1 MIEKIRIC
9 HYWPDSPVH
18 SQKFL
23 QTTIN
28 YCCQIIGIPNACA
41 AAVAQREG
49 VRNLLFGIR
58 GDEADSSPL
67 KRFGMTRLTKD
78 TRQTEKLV
86 STHFFFGGVVRIYV
100 IIQDLNELRHNL
112 VAL

>member
-1 MIEKIRIC
+1 MTWPVRIC
-9 HYWPDSPVH
+9 RYWPDSPK
-18 SQKFL
+18 Q
-23 QTTIN
+23 QP
-28 YCCQIIGIPNACA
+28 QIIVIPNTFA
-41 AAVAQREG
+41 AALAREESVLG
-49 VRNLLFGIR
+49 TD
-58 GDEADSSPL
+58 DEADSSPL

-78 TRQTEKLV
+78 TRQTEGLV